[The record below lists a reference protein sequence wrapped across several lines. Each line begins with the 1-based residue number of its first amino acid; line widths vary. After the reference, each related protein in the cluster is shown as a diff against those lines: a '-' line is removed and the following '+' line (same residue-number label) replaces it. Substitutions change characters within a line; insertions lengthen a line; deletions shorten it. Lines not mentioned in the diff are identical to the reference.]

1 MHIHAYFQIWYS
13 KPLTTFFLLL
23 ASPTKKKTDKQ
34 TNKQKERWQGHR
46 NSCGQLQR
54 ARNIKRFLE
63 TRETTVLTRIGK
75 FYLWFEQRL
84 IWTKIHTTWHCLYQM
99 IGLISIVKR
108 VRDGGVSWMRSQYC
122 WSRALNLS

>member
-1 MHIHAYFQIWYS
+1 MIFE
-13 KPLTTFFLLL
+13 TFDNFFFIISF
-23 ASPTKKKTDKQ
+23 ANKKKTDKQ

-75 FYLWFEQRL
+75 FYL
-84 IWTKIHTTWHCLYQM
+84 
-99 IGLISIVKR
+99 
-108 VRDGGVSWMRSQYC
+108 
-122 WSRALNLS
+122 